1 MNNWKYFNSLG
12 NGICLA
18 RHLGNEATTVIA
30 SDAYV
35 SPETT
40 GSHLGLLLPD
50 LLIAFNVDPVA
61 CDARNGYVIAEQGK
75 APDFVLEIGS
85 ESTGRR
91 DSTQKRDGYAALG
104 VLEYWWFDPSGGSY
118 QGAPL
123 AGDRLVEGS
132 YEPIPIDQIDD
143 ETLQGYSTVLDLYL
157 RWEHGQLGW
166 YDPATGQH
174 ILRYDDQRD
183 RADAAEAFAG
193 TEREGRIAAEMRI
206 RQLEAEL
213 ERQQEP

>member
-1 MNNWKYFNSLG
+1 M
-12 NGICLA
+12 
-18 RHLGNEATTVIA
+18 
-30 SDAYV
+30 
-35 SPETT
+35 
-40 GSHLGLLLPD
+40 LPD

-75 APDFVLEIGS
+75 APDFVIEIGP

-91 DSTQKRDGYAALG
+91 DSTQKRDGYATLG
-104 VLEYWWFDPSGGSY
+104 VLEYWRFDPSGGSY

-123 AGDRLVEGS
+123 AADRLVEGS
-132 YEPIPIDQIDD
+132 YGPIPIDQIDA

-183 RADAAEAFAG
+183 RADAAEALAG